1 MPIYLI
7 RHTTPAIATGVC
19 YGQTDVNVSSDFEQ
33 DFAALLPL
41 VASQKIN
48 KIYSSPLQRSY
59 KLAEKLST
67 ALNLPLL
74 KDERLKEL
82 NYGLWEMER
91 WENIHPTE
99 LNIWMSNFVNLRTP
113 SGESYI
119 QMHKRVSG
127 FLNSNDLR
135 DSLIIS
141 HSGVMRSI
149 LSSLTKTP
157 LNDAYKKFKFNYNE
171 MFEVDLLKRS
181 CNRLEKTRQLK

>member
-99 LNIWMSNFVNLRTP
+99 LNIWMANFVNLRTP

>member
-33 DFAALLPL
+33 DFAALLPH

-99 LNIWMSNFVNLRTP
+99 LNIWMANFVNLRTP
-113 SGESYI
+113 AGESYI

-181 CNRLEKTRQLK
+181 YNRLEKARQLK